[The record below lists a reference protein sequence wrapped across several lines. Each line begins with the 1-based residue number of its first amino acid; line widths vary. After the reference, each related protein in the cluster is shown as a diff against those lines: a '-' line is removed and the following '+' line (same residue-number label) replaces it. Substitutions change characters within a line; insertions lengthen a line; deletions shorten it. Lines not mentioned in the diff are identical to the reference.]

1 MLLPCLSCRLACH
14 ISGQACLRISLIETK
29 VLRFLSRLEKR
40 RIVML
45 LTVFGLSF
53 SLGCYLARYLSGQ
66 SMFAY
71 GKMCM
76 VLVGVLPLFVTL
88 FVCCTFRDDSTEWL
102 YEVYDDWRT
111 AGLREQLMMVRN
123 VYMKYMTTEGLRD
136 CGSIIRRYNCRTAGA
151 AWKHLSKWAGILKFS
166 PWLIVIYRSQSDVFG
181 LLWMI
186 VIETEFSLM
195 FTVKNHLKI

>member
-1 MLLPCLSCRLACH
+1 MLLPCLGCRLACYRN
-14 ISGQACLRISLIETK
+14 GQACLRISLIETN
-29 VLRFLSRLEKR
+29 VLRFLSLLER

-88 FVCCTFRDDSTEWL
+88 FVCCTFRDDGTEWL
-102 YEVYDDWRT
+102 YEVYDD
-111 AGLREQLMMVRN
+111 
-123 VYMKYMTTEGLRD
+123 
-136 CGSIIRRYNCRTAGA
+136 
-151 AWKHLSKWAGILKFS
+151 
-166 PWLIVIYRSQSDVFG
+166 
-181 LLWMI
+181 
-186 VIETEFSLM
+186 
-195 FTVKNHLKI
+195 

>member
-1 MLLPCLSCRLACH
+1 M
-14 ISGQACLRISLIETK
+14 
-29 VLRFLSRLEKR
+29 LRFLSFLER

-53 SLGCYLARYLSGQ
+53 SLGCYLARYLSRQ

-88 FVCCTFRDDSTEWL
+88 LVCCTFRDDGTEWL
-102 YEVYDDWRT
+102 YEVYDGWRT
-111 AGLREQLMMVRN
+111 AGLREQLMTVRN

-136 CGSIIRRYNCRTAGA
+136 CGSIIRRRDCGTAGA
-151 AWKHLSKWAGILKFS
+151 AWKRLSKWAGILKFS

-181 LLWMI
+181 LLWLI

>member
-1 MLLPCLSCRLACH
+1 MLLPCLGCRLACY
-14 ISGQACLRISLIETK
+14 ISGQACLRILLIETN
-29 VLRFLSRLEKR
+29 VLRFLSLLER

-88 FVCCTFRDDSTEWL
+88 FVCCTFRDDGTEWL
-102 YEVYDDWRT
+102 YEAYDD
-111 AGLREQLMMVRN
+111 
-123 VYMKYMTTEGLRD
+123 
-136 CGSIIRRYNCRTAGA
+136 
-151 AWKHLSKWAGILKFS
+151 
-166 PWLIVIYRSQSDVFG
+166 
-181 LLWMI
+181 
-186 VIETEFSLM
+186 
-195 FTVKNHLKI
+195 

>member
-1 MLLPCLSCRLACH
+1 M
-14 ISGQACLRISLIETK
+14 RISLIETNM
-29 VLRFLSRLEKR
+29 LRFLSFLEQ

-88 FVCCTFRDDSTEWL
+88 FVCCTFRDDGTEWL
-102 YEVYDDWRT
+102 YEVYDD
-111 AGLREQLMMVRN
+111 
-123 VYMKYMTTEGLRD
+123 
-136 CGSIIRRYNCRTAGA
+136 
-151 AWKHLSKWAGILKFS
+151 
-166 PWLIVIYRSQSDVFG
+166 
-181 LLWMI
+181 
-186 VIETEFSLM
+186 
-195 FTVKNHLKI
+195 